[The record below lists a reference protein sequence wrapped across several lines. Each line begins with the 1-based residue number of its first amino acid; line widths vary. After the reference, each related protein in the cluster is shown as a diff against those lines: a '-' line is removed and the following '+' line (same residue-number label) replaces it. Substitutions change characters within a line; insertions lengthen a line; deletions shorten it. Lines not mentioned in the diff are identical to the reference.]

1 MSNSV
6 VRALRILDL
15 LARSEKPLSL
25 SKIVDELDLPK
36 STAHGIV
43 RSLVQ
48 ESFVDLHEPTSY
60 AIGLRTFEVGSAY
73 LRQIGPVGVV
83 AAELVTLTRTLN
95 VTSHYAL
102 LDGAD
107 AVYLCKEDPPG
118 LGVQLASSIGARLPA
133 HLTAVG
139 KACLA
144 WLDDAVITDH
154 VGPLADGETLDEVLE
169 GLRCELSEVR
179 RLGYSTDVGQVAAGV
194 QCVAAPVFDMSRPR
208 GAIGVSYLVGAP
220 LTRDQ
225 VVAEVLGA
233 ANKASVLLG
242 GKIPQ

>member
-15 LARSEKPLSL
+15 LAHTEKPLSL
-25 SKIVDELDLPK
+25 SKIADALDLPK

-48 ESFVDLHEPTSY
+48 ESFLDVHEPASY
-60 AIGLRTFEVGSAY
+60 SIGLRTFEVGSAY
-73 LRQIGPVGVV
+73 LRQVGPVGVV
-83 AAELVTLTRTLN
+83 AAELVALTRALN

-102 LDGAD
+102 LDATD

-144 WLDDAVITDH
+144 WLNDDLVAGHVAAPDEGPPSDAVLR
-154 VGPLADGETLDEVLE
+154 PL
-169 GLRCELSEVR
+169 RSELSEIRVR
-179 RLGYSTDVGQVAAGV
+179 GYATDVGQVAAGV
-194 QCVAAPVFDMSRPR
+194 QCVAAPVFDMSGPR
-208 GAIGVSYLVGAP
+208 GAIGVSYLQGAH
-220 LTRDQ
+220 LSGEHVVDE
-225 VVAEVLGA
+225 VVAA
-233 ANKASVLLG
+233 ATKASTLLG
-242 GKIPQ
+242 GRAPR

>member
-15 LARSEKPLSL
+15 LARAEKPLSL
-25 SKIVDELDLPK
+25 SRIAEELGLPK

-48 ESFVDLHEPTSY
+48 ESFLDLHEPTSY

-73 LRQIGPVGVV
+73 LRQLGPAGVV
-83 AAELVTLTRTLN
+83 AAELVALTRTLN
-95 VTSHYAL
+95 VTSHYAIV
-102 LDGAD
+102 DHTD

-118 LGVQLASSIGARLPA
+118 LGVQLASSVGARLPA

-144 WLDDAVITDH
+144 WLDDDAVADH
-154 VGPLADGETLDEVLE
+154 VVAPHAEAPSDEVLE
-169 GLRCELSEVR
+169 ALRVDLSRIR
-179 RLGYSTDVGQVAAGV
+179 RRGYATDVGQVAAGV
-194 QCVAAPVFDMSRPR
+194 QCVAAPVFDMSGPR
-208 GAIGVSYLVGAP
+208 GAIGVSYLHGAQLSKDRVVDEVVGA
-220 LTRDQ
+220 
-225 VVAEVLGA
+225 AK
-233 ANKASVLLG
+233 KASALLG
-242 GKIPQ
+242 GKSPR